1 MSTPSAKE
9 TIAAFVRVVR
19 QKLERGESVTVPGF
33 GTFSIVHHPSEMK
46 KNADGDDYMAP
57 PRDVVEFTPER

>member
-19 QKLERGESVTVPGF
+19 QKLENGETVDVPGL
-33 GTFSIVHHPSEMK
+33 GTFSVEHHPSQMK
-46 KNADGDDYMAP
+46 ETPDGESYMAP
-57 PRDVVEFTPER
+57 PRDVVEFDPNR

>member
-19 QKLERGESVTVPGF
+19 EKLEEGETVEVPGL
-33 GTFSIVHHPSEMK
+33 GTFRVEHQPSELQEHP
-46 KNADGDDYMAP
+46 DGENCMVP
-57 PRDVVEFTPER
+57 PKDVIHFEPEQ